1 MNERAVNI
9 TGKDYRKE
17 PQRTRN
23 LAGGVVMVWIRQQR
37 VRTISTRFLEL
48 KYVGYKAKAVATPL
62 KTAMEKV
69 IYPQGTVQFQ
79 IMQEGKQLK
88 KGLMI
93 QRSFLTTEEEV

>member
-1 MNERAVNI
+1 M
-9 TGKDYRKE
+9 
-17 PQRTRN
+17 
-23 LAGGVVMVWIRQQR
+23 AGGVLIVWIRQQG
-37 VRTISTRFLEL
+37 VRTISTHFLVL
-48 KYVGYKAKAVATPL
+48 KYVGYKGKAVATSL

-93 QRSFLTTEEEV
+93 QSSFLITEEEV